1 MFLRAIELIFSG
13 NREVFFI
20 AGTSLKFA
28 LTSTV
33 FSILL
38 ALPLGLMLSL
48 NTFPGKKI
56 IIVVLNSL
64 MALPTVVIGLLVYSL
79 ISRSAPLGMLG
90 LLFTPSAIIIGQTIL
105 SFPIIASLIYSALS
119 NMQPELLETL
129 TTLGEKGPAK
139 YTLIINESKVAVLSA
154 ILSGFGRLIGEVGV
168 SMMLGGNI
176 RWYTR
181 TITTTIAL
189 ETSKGDFEL
198 ALALGL
204 ILIVMSLT
212 INLILHWS
220 IHHE

>member
-33 FSILL
+33 FSISL

-48 NTFPGKKI
+48 NTFPGKKF

-90 LLFTPSAIIIGQTIL
+90 LLFTPSAIIIGQIIL

-129 TTLGEKGPAK
+129 TTLGTKGPAK
-139 YTLIINESKVAVLSA
+139 YTLIISESKVAVLSA
-154 ILSGFGRLIGEVGV
+154 LLSGFGRLIGEVGV

-204 ILIVMSLT
+204 ILITMSLT
-212 INLILHWS
+212 INFILHWS

>member
-33 FSILL
+33 FSISL

-48 NTFPGKKI
+48 NTFPGKKFV
-56 IIVVLNSL
+56 IVVLNSL

-90 LLFTPSAIIIGQTIL
+90 LLFTPSAIIIGQIIL

-129 TTLGEKGPAK
+129 TTLGTKGPAK
-139 YTLIINESKVAVLSA
+139 YMLIISESKVAVLSA
-154 ILSGFGRLIGEVGV
+154 LLSGFGRLIGEVGV

-204 ILIVMSLT
+204 ILITISLT
-212 INLILHWS
+212 INFILHWS